1 MAGPVD
7 KKIQPIVVKRVKK
20 VVHGHHGGA
29 WKIAYADFV
38 TAMMAFFLLMW
49 LLGSTSSGD
58 LQGISDYFKSPLK
71 VALSGGRSS
80 GDSSSL
86 IQGGGEDLSR
96 RAGQVKRGENEP
108 DRNTVNIARMREER
122 SREEARQQEA
132 AKLSRLKQKV
142 EEVIFKSPV
151 LRELRD
157 QIRLELTTDGLSI
170 QIIDAK
176 NRPMFASGSS
186 VVQPYMRDLLRT
198 LGGLLNEVDNP
209 VSLTGHTDATP
220 YAGGNRG
227 YSNWELSAE
236 RANASRRDLIAGS
249 MNPDKVLRVTGLGAV
264 VPLDNVDP
272 ADPMNRRIAIVVLN
286 QDARRRILRGAE
298 VDATDT
304 DAARRALQPAGG
316 EAAGRESTGRDAS
329 GRDSTSQEGAGREG
343 VGRAG
348 AGGEATGTEATGA
361 RTRTGPPPAAP
372 ATGAATTAPA
382 ARIPAPMRT
391 TLEGLS
397 PTRPIID
404 ALAPA
409 AGGAPR

>member
-1 MAGPVD
+1 
-7 KKIQPIVVKRVKK
+7 
-20 VVHGHHGGA
+20 
-29 WKIAYADFV
+29 
-38 TAMMAFFLLMW
+38 
-49 LLGSTSSGD
+49 
-58 LQGISDYFKSPLK
+58 
-71 VALSGGRSS
+71 
-80 GDSSSL
+80 
-86 IQGGGEDLSR
+86 
-96 RAGQVKRGENEP
+96 
-108 DRNTVNIARMREER
+108 MREER